1 MQNKN
6 LRKLIMAALMAALV
20 FVATMV
26 IKIPTPTNGY
36 LNLGDCFVLLSGWL
50 LGPWYG
56 FAAGGIG
63 SMLVDLLGG
72 YFQYVPGTFLIKGLM
87 ALVAAFLYK
96 ALHKTVPAAALPISG
111 LVGECIMVGG
121 YYLYES
127 TVCGYGFM
135 GAAAGIP
142 GNCVQGVAGL
152 VIGIALMAIIR
163 STKLDQKL
171 I

>member
-1 MQNKN
+1 MQNKR
-6 LRKLIMAALMAALV
+6 LRKLVMAALMAALV

-87 ALVAAFLYK
+87 ALVAAFLYR
-96 ALHKTVPAAALPISG
+96 ALHKSPAALPISG

-163 STKLDQKL
+163 TAKLDQKL

>member
-1 MQNKN
+1 MQNKR
-6 LRKLIMAALMAALV
+6 LRKLVMAALMAALV
-20 FVATMV
+20 FVSTMV

-87 ALVAAFLYK
+87 ALIAAFLYR
-96 ALHKTVPAAALPISG
+96 ALHKSPAALPISG
-111 LVGECIMVGG
+111 LFGECIMVGG

-142 GNCVQGVAGL
+142 GNCVQGIAGL
-152 VIGIALMAIIR
+152 VIGIVLMAIIR
-163 STKLDQKL
+163 TAKLDQKL